1 MPPPIPP
8 LDRVTRG
15 RLIGL
20 LILAVPFL
28 LGADDS
34 YLREIEA
41 EVKRQAATLATG
53 QTQPEPT
60 PAPAAADRLAPGLDQ
75 TAFERAL
82 RETLPGTYTLYQQF
96 DPDRR
101 QQVYEV
107 YQNDNRLTSISAQV
121 ARRVSGK
128 P

>member
-1 MPPPIPP
+1 MQYAKNHDDPRPIRATTWNTSAAPG
-8 LDRVTRG
+8 TR
-15 RLIGL
+15 
-20 LILAVPFL
+20 
-28 LGADDS
+28 
-34 YLREIEA
+34 
-41 EVKRQAATLATG
+41 T
-53 QTQPEPT
+53 
-60 PAPAAADRLAPGLDQ
+60 LAPGLDQ